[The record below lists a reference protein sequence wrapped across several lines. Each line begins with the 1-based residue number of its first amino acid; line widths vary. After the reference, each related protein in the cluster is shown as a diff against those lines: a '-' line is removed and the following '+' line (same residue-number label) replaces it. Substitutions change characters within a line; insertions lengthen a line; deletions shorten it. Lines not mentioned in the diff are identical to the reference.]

1 MKMTPVVR
9 WLMVTSFVL
18 VLCASA
24 SAAQSTSHSRKPAAH
39 SRKSHPS
46 HPMRNNR
53 SKHHVAESTRTSL
66 LAVRYLQPQQA
77 SSVVAAN
84 SSASASAS
92 KSSAHTSPASSKKKK
107 SSKKSR
113 HSRREPTQK
122 APTPERISE
131 IQSSLARGGY
141 YQGDP
146 NGKWDSNTIAA
157 MQKFQSANGL
167 DPSGK
172 LDATSLQKLGLGSGI
187 AGVSAPKTACCSGS
201 PASGK
206 SCCSASPAG
215 TSPATASPA
224 TPAASAAS
232 KSASEPSAAASSA
245 AGSSSGGAASASS
258 SAVNASAATA
268 GSDVKSSQR

>member
-1 MKMTPVVR
+1 MMKKMTTVVR
-9 WLMVTSFVL
+9 WLLAASFVL

-24 SAAQSTSHSRKPAAH
+24 SAAQSTSHSHKPAAH
-39 SRKSHPS
+39 SHKSHPS

-53 SKHHVAESTRTSL
+53 PKHHAMDTTQTSL
-66 LAVRYLQPQQA
+66 LAVRYLHPQQA
-77 SSVVAAN
+77 RSVVAAN

-92 KSSAHTSPASSKKKK
+92 KSSAHTSPASSKKTKS

-141 YQGDP
+141 YQGEP
-146 NGKWDSNTIAA
+146 NGKWDSNTVAA

-167 DPSGK
+167 DPSGR

-187 AGVSAPKTACCSGS
+187 AGVSAPRQPT
-201 PASGK
+201 PAQGK
-206 SCCSASPAG
+206 SCCS
-215 TSPATASPA
+215 TSPNGTAPA
-224 TPAASAAS
+224 TSAPAAAPKPS
-232 KSASEPSAAASSA
+232 SEPSASTSPSSDA
-245 AGSSSGGAASASS
+245 PASASS
-258 SAVNASAATA
+258 SAANTSAATA
-268 GSDVKSSQR
+268 GATHSSQR

>member
-1 MKMTPVVR
+1 MKMTSAVR
-9 WLMVTSFVL
+9 CLLAASFVL
-18 VLCASA
+18 ILCASA
-24 SAAQSTSHSRKPAAH
+24 SAAQSTSHSHKPAAH

-53 SKHHVAESTRTSL
+53 PKHHAMDTTRTSL

-77 SSVVAAN
+77 SSVVAAK

-92 KSSAHTSPASSKKKK
+92 KSAAHTSPASSNKKKS

-141 YQGDP
+141 YHGEP
-146 NGKWDSNTIAA
+146 NGKWDSNTVAA

-187 AGVSAPKTACCSGS
+187 AGVSAPKQPT
-201 PASGK
+201 PAQGK
-206 SCCSASPAG
+206 SCCS
-215 TSPATASPA
+215 TSPNGTAPA
-224 TPAASAAS
+224 TSAPAATP
-232 KSASEPSAAASSA
+232 KPASEPSASNSPSSDA
-245 AGSSSGGAASASS
+245 TAPASS
-258 SAVNASAATA
+258 SAANTSTAANGA
-268 GSDVKSSQR
+268 APHSSQR

>member
-9 WLMVTSFVL
+9 WLLATSVVL

-24 SAAQSTSHSRKPAAH
+24 SAAQSTSHSHKPAAH

-53 SKHHVAESTRTSL
+53 PKHHAMDTTRTSL

-92 KSSAHTSPASSKKKK
+92 KSAAHASPASSKKTK
-107 SSKKSR
+107 SSGKKSR

-131 IQSSLARGGY
+131 IQSSLARVGY
-141 YQGDP
+141 YQGEP
-146 NGKWDSNTIAA
+146 NGKWDTNTVAA
-157 MQKFQSANGL
+157 MQKFQSAKGL

-187 AGVSAPKTACCSGS
+187 AGVSAPKAPCCSTT
-201 PASGK
+201 PAQGR
-206 SCCSASPAG
+206 SCCS
-215 TSPATASPA
+215 TSPSTSPNGTA
-224 TPAASAAS
+224 PAAAP
-232 KSASEPSAAASSA
+232 KPASEPSAGASPS
-245 AGSSSGGAASASS
+245 SSSGSDAAASASS
-258 SAVNASAATA
+258 SAANTSSATA
-268 GSDVKSSQR
+268 GAATNSSQR

>member
-9 WLMVTSFVL
+9 WLLAGSSVL

-24 SAAQSTSHSRKPAAH
+24 SAAQSSPHSRKPAAH

-53 SKHHVAESTRTSL
+53 PKHHAVDTTRTSL

-84 SSASASAS
+84 SSGSAS
-92 KSSAHTSPASSKKKK
+92 KSSAHSSPASSKKKK
-107 SSKKSR
+107 ASSKKSR

-141 YQGDP
+141 YQGEP
-146 NGKWDSNTIAA
+146 NGKWDSHTVAA

-172 LDATSLQKLGLGSGI
+172 LDATSLQKMGLGSGI
-187 AGVSAPKTACCSGS
+187 AGVSAPRQPT
-201 PASGK
+201 PVQGK
-206 SCCSASPAG
+206 SCCS
-215 TSPATASPA
+215 TSPSTSPNGTAPA
-224 TPAASAAS
+224 TSAPAAAP
-232 KSASEPSAAASSA
+232 KPASEPSASTGPS
-245 AGSSSGGAASASS
+245 SSSGSDAAASASS
-258 SAVNASAATA
+258 TAANTSAVATGAATH
-268 GSDVKSSQR
+268 SSQR

>member
-1 MKMTPVVR
+1 MMKMTPVVR
-9 WLMVTSFVL
+9 WLLVTSCVL

-24 SAAQSTSHSRKPAAH
+24 SAAQSPHSRKPAAH

-53 SKHHVAESTRTSL
+53 PKHHAMETTRTSL

-77 SSVVAAN
+77 SSVIATN

-92 KSSAHTSPASSKKKK
+92 NSSAHTSSASSKKKK
-107 SSKKSR
+107 SSSKKSR

-141 YQGDP
+141 YQGEP
-146 NGKWDSNTIAA
+146 NGKWDTNTVAA
-157 MQKFQSANGL
+157 MQRFQSANGL

-187 AGVSAPKTACCSGS
+187 AGVSAPKAPCCSTT
-201 PASGK
+201 PAQGK
-206 SCCSASPAG
+206 SCCS
-215 TSPATASPA
+215 TSPSTLPNGTA
-224 TPAASAAS
+224 PAAAP
-232 KSASEPSAAASSA
+232 KPASEPSAGASP
-245 AGSSSGGAASASS
+245 GSSSGSDVAASPSS
-258 SAVNASAATA
+258 SAANTSSATA
-268 GSDVKSSQR
+268 GAATNSSQR

>member
-1 MKMTPVVR
+1 MKKMNPAVR
-9 WLMVTSFVL
+9 WLAVTSFLL
-18 VLCASA
+18 VVSASA
-24 SAAQSTSHSRKPAAH
+24 SGAQSGPHSRKPAH

-53 SKHHVAESTRTSL
+53 PKHHSMETTRTPL
-66 LAVRYLQPQQA
+66 LAVRYMQPQQA

-92 KSSAHTSPASSKKKK
+92 KSASHSSPATSNKKKS

-113 HSRREPTQK
+113 RSRREPTQK
-122 APTPERISE
+122 APTPDRISE

-146 NGKWDSNTIAA
+146 NGKWDANTVAA
-157 MQKFQSANGL
+157 MQRFQSANGL

-187 AGVSAPKTACCSGS
+187 AGVSAPK
-201 PASGK
+201 PP
-206 SCCSASPAG
+206 CCSASPGGSSQPAPSAPPKPAA
-215 TSPATASPA
+215 TSTPASP
-224 TPAASAAS
+224 SADS
-232 KSASEPSAAASSA
+232 G
-245 AGSSSGGAASASS
+245 AGSASS
-258 SAVNASAATA
+258 SATTSAAVAPTSAA
-268 GSDVKSSQR
+268 GSDAKPTQR